1 MNHKKNII
9 KTLGHLGVFLGQFT
23 SVEPKKSKEALHN
36 DLFFDGFKQQLKLA
50 QEHNGWFTKANLI
63 FAIQQWYNLLQNKIL
78 EQWLSAYKLPV
89 QHPKIVAIIMA
100 GNIPL
105 VGFHDFISAL
115 VSGHNI
121 VIKQSSNDRHLLP
134 YLVSYVQHLAPN
146 LKGKIKFTN
155 NKLEHFDAVI
165 ATGSNNTARYFEA
178 YFKDYPAIVRKNR
191 NSVAILTG
199 EESKEQLTGLAE
211 DIFRYYGL
219 GCRSVSKLF
228 VPKDYDF
235 DGFFNAIYEWHPIM
249 NSAKYANNYD
259 YNKAVYLMSE
269 FNLLENGFLMLKE
282 DPHYGSPIATLFYEF
297 YENLETL
304 KERLKNDNKY
314 IQCIVSEGLLTK
326 EIPFGHTQCP
336 SLADYADNVDTVD
349 FLLKI

>member
-89 QHPKIVAIIMA
+89 QHPKKVAIIMA

-228 VPKDYDF
+228 IPKDYDF

-249 NSAKYANNYD
+249 NWHNHLQAQLS
-259 YNKAVYLMSE
+259 
-269 FNLLENGFLMLKE
+269 LLCRIF
-282 DPHYGSPIATLFYEF
+282 
-297 YENLETL
+297 
-304 KERLKNDNKY
+304 
-314 IQCIVSEGLLTK
+314 VST
-326 EIPFGHTQCP
+326 
-336 SLADYADNVDTVD
+336 
-349 FLLKI
+349 